1 METRFCKFCG
11 KLIPMDGKAKSRYNL
26 RMYCGDACRNRATAL
41 RRTIAPF
48 ERSCPVC
55 GKTFRTIRKEQ
66 VYCSRACAY
75 RRMTKNHCPTQSVS
89 WQWVWDT
96 VREFHPDVFGKY
108 NLGDQSGQ
116 DAVIAAFD
124 QYHDITAKKD
134 KYAWFYNRFICP
146 DDVFENQVLKRA
158 EQVMNLRTGRVSVR

>member
-1 METRFCKFCG
+1 METRLCKFCG
-11 KLIPMDGKAKSRYNL
+11 KPIPMDGKAKSRYNL

-48 ERSCPVC
+48 ERVCPVC

-66 VYCSRACAY
+66 VYCSTACAY
-75 RRMTKNHCPTQSVS
+75 KRMTKNHCPTQEVS

-96 VREFHPDVFGKY
+96 VRKYHPDVFDKY
-108 NLGDQSGQ
+108 NLGSLAGQ
-116 DAVIAAFD
+116 AAIIAAFD
-124 QYHDITAKKD
+124 KYHDITAGKD

-146 DDVFENQVLKRA
+146 DDVFENQV
-158 EQVMNLRTGRVSVR
+158 MNLRTGRVSVR